1 VTSTDISLRGIW
13 SELKPAVAERR
24 KSTVAALCALAFLG
38 LSQALSLVL
47 IKGFVKALIGSSERQ
62 TYGLQELLPPDFLR
76 VVRVSPDYQVARSD
90 LAVFVPVAIIGA
102 GLMMSAALYYYQ
114 YHQQVVSMYVAK
126 FLRERLFARILSFRY
141 GRIVQRSPGV
151 WMSVIMNDI
160 MFLQNRLS
168 DLLTAL
174 FKDMV
179 IVFSCFAF
187 LIFAHPPTAL
197 VLAVLAPVIALG
209 MGRTGKRIARFAEKF
224 QSELA
229 KIASI
234 VLNIRERFE
243 FVRAQHGEKRELAWF
258 RASNDAYYR
267 MIRKSI
273 LIRSAFA
280 PVMELV
286 GFLLFAA
293 LVWAVG
299 RGYWL
304 TLTPEL
310 MLQFFGAVGLML
322 RPLREIGEQ
331 LSRLQESRGAM
342 AECLALLREHVE
354 AESVSVAVSAGG
366 TASLSL
372 KNIAAGY
379 DGKTVFSASD
389 LVLRPGRS
397 VAIVGASGS
406 GKSTLIKTLAGL
418 IRPVTWD
425 GNVSWSEFAA
435 MTSLVSQDPFLFD
448 DTVRANLIYGTE
460 GETPSDQDILAGL
473 RLVKLAEG
481 NTSAVNLDGHFRALG
496 TNLSGG
502 QIQRLVIV
510 RALLRR
516 KKFILLD
523 EATSA
528 VDAMTEEEITRALT
542 SRCAGGDIGLV
553 AVTHRLEWLSLY
565 DEIWFVES
573 GRITAAGSLDQMRGH
588 AGFSTFLARGPG
600 D

>member
-1 VTSTDISLRGIW
+1 MTSTDISLRGIW
-13 SELKPAVAERR
+13 FELKPAVVAR
-24 KSTVAALCALAFLG
+24 KKSLAAALCALAFLG
-38 LSQALSLVL
+38 LSQALFLVL
-47 IKGFVKALIGSSERQ
+47 IKGFVKALLSSAERQ
-62 TYGLQELLPPDFLR
+62 AYGLQELLPPDFLR
-76 VVRVSPDYQVARSD
+76 FVRVSPDYQVARAD

-102 GLMMSAALYYYQ
+102 GLIMAAALYYYQ
-114 YHQQVVSMYVAK
+114 FHQQVVSMYVAK
-126 FLRERLFARILSFRY
+126 YLRERLFARILAFGYS
-141 GRIVQRSPGV
+141 RIVSRSPGA

-174 FKDMV
+174 FKDVV
-179 IVFSCFAF
+179 IVASCFVF
-187 LIFAHPPTAL
+187 LIFAHPPTAM
-197 VLAVLAPVIALG
+197 VLAVLAPFIAFG

-243 FVRAQHGEKRELAWF
+243 FVRAQHGEARELAWF
-258 RASNDAYYR
+258 RSSNDNYYR

-286 GFLLFAA
+286 GFVLFAA
-293 LVWAVG
+293 LLWAVG
-299 RGYWL
+299 KGYWL
-304 TLTPEL
+304 ALTPEL
-310 MLQFFGAVGLML
+310 MMQFFAAVGLML

-331 LSRLQESRGAM
+331 ISRLQESRGA
-342 AECLALLREHVE
+342 LADSLSLLRESI
-354 AESVSVAVSAGG
+354 AADFGVAARVAGG
-366 TASLSL
+366 EAGLSL
-372 KNIAAGY
+372 KSIAAGY
-379 DGKTVFSASD
+379 DGKTIFSAGG
-389 LVLRPGRS
+389 LAIRPGRS

-418 IRPVTWD
+418 IRPISWD
-425 GNVSWSEFAA
+425 GSTGWSEFAA
-435 MTSLVSQDPFLFD
+435 ATSLVSQDPFLFD
-448 DTVRANLIYGTE
+448 DTVRANLVYGTE
-460 GETPSDQDILAGL
+460 GASPSDQEILACL

-481 NTSAVNLDGHFRALG
+481 NTSFINLDGHFRALG

-528 VDAMTEEEITRALT
+528 VDALTEEEITRALT
-542 SRCAGGDIGLV
+542 GRCAGGDIGLV

-573 GRITAAGSLDQMRGH
+573 GRIAAAGSFNQLKSH
-588 AGFSTFLARGPG
+588 AGFAAFLARGPEE
-600 D
+600 